1 MQDYQ
6 RNTTLVHRVTQRN
19 TQSYTVKN
27 SEKHCDLEKTNY
39 MQLNDITHEILDSA
53 YKVHSALG
61 PGLLESAYQACLVY
75 ELRKKGLSVEVEKA
89 LPLIYEEM
97 KLECGYRI
105 DILVENQVVVE
116 LKCVEAFRD
125 VHTAQVLTYLKL
137 SGCKVGLLLN
147 FYTKSLKNGIKRLIL

>member
-1 MQDYQ
+1 M
-6 RNTTLVHRVTQRN
+6 
-19 TQSYTVKN
+19 KN
-27 SEKHCDLEKTNY
+27 SEKLRDPKNNY

-75 ELRKKGLSVEVEKA
+75 ELRNKGLLVEVEKG
-89 LPLIYEEM
+89 LPLIYEDM
-97 KLECGYRI
+97 KLECGYRM
-105 DILVENQVVVE
+105 DLLVENRVVVE

-125 VHTAQVLTYLKL
+125 VHTAQLLTYLKL